1 MKLSSSCVFSMWW
14 SFLLHFLLSG
24 IVADILRGAF
34 VTNDVS
40 YILNM
45 LFITFHM
52 LVFNNSFL
60 YFLLF
65 NDTFF
70 HLLIFNNSF
79 LNLLIINTFFL
90 LLILCFFQLVNLGTL
105 QDIIS
110 SIWRHNNNF
119 CTFLL
124 LFKFRSLDIGSI
136 CKLSLQNCGKWLT
149 LSVLLLID
157 LSLLG

>member
-1 MKLSSSCVFSMWW
+1 MFTRQRDEVSSSCVFSMWW

-34 VTNDVS
+34 VTNDFR

-70 HLLIFNNSF
+70 HLLIFNNSY
-79 LNLLIINTFFL
+79 LNLLIFNNSFFL
-90 LLILCFFQLVNLGTL
+90 LLILCFFQLVDLGTL

-110 SIWRHNNNF
+110 SI
-119 CTFLL
+119 
-124 LFKFRSLDIGSI
+124 
-136 CKLSLQNCGKWLT
+136 
-149 LSVLLLID
+149 
-157 LSLLG
+157 